1 MSQED
6 EFDQSTVVSHKANTD
21 FRKPPCRPAGLWWGF
36 NLYRVQKTTRAYPT
50 NTVCRIM
57 EIETFMF
64 TLQDEK
70 DTLEKEHEMERDRD
84 SQTQRE
90 RERDLNC

>member
-6 EFDQSTVVSHKANTD
+6 ESDLRTVVSHKANTD
-21 FRKPPCRPAGLWWGF
+21 FRKPQSVSSCGTVRWF

-70 DTLEKEHEMERDRD
+70 ETLEKEHAMERDR
-84 SQTQRE
+84 
-90 RERDLNC
+90 